1 MSKAKKQLADLMKTE
16 PDKLR
21 VVKYYLGK
29 VKLEEDATH
38 TYQEIKLSGFDAAVN
53 NLKKGSRMYVDLVKE
68 AIETRLEGSDDII
81 EIATLLNCEVWNA
94 DYGIDENTDTTILK
108 FATQFQEPLN
118 QQGLTVTEPELLE
131 EWHDMVD
138 YAVQY
143 LKPAKLHYR
152 VTWYKLF
159 HSSRIAKWHNILLVV
174 RLLFTLPVSNAATER
189 FFSTLKRVKSPKR
202 SSLSQRT
209 LQDIL
214 RITTEGPPLK
224 KYDATNAVLAWHNSK
239 VRRPNQ
245 KLKGRKPYKKRKSGK
260 TVIPELEIST
270 RSPTVTVTDSDDSR
284 ECDDRE
290 SVRQQD
296 VLSGDDSDTGS
307 LFEDEVEL

>member
-1 MSKAKKQLADLMKTE
+1 MFVYSCFFIDLLQSQQHSQQHFKIQMYILSVSASQAMSKAKKQLADLMKTE

-68 AIETRLEGSDDII
+68 AIETRLEGSHDII

-143 LKPAKLHYR
+143 LKPQNY
-152 VTWYKLF
+152 
-159 HSSRIAKWHNILLVV
+159 
-174 RLLFTLPVSNAATER
+174 
-189 FFSTLKRVKSPKR
+189 
-202 SSLSQRT
+202 
-209 LQDIL
+209 
-214 RITTEGPPLK
+214 ITG
-224 KYDATNAVLAWHNSK
+224 
-239 VRRPNQ
+239 
-245 KLKGRKPYKKRKSGK
+245 
-260 TVIPELEIST
+260 
-270 RSPTVTVTDSDDSR
+270 
-284 ECDDRE
+284 
-290 SVRQQD
+290 
-296 VLSGDDSDTGS
+296 
-307 LFEDEVEL
+307 